1 MVLTSVILEQLRR
14 GAEEDI
20 VVVQPLVSIVCVPSL
35 GLGQRLGL
43 QDTKLK
49 QLGRSLNSKPLGF
62 FLFEVLI

>member
-20 VVVQPLVSIVCVPSL
+20 VVVQPLVSIVCVPGL

-43 QDTKLK
+43 QDPKLK